1 MFTLFTNK
9 VDSKEANLR
18 AEIQR
23 RAEVNTVARTMAVKI
38 AKEKIADKAI
48 AESKTALN
56 KETMLKT
63 LDTILDSVSGYDNI
77 KISTLAELYN
87 AIESGD
93 AKDLIKFLK
102 AKEKTVKKAKKKKS
116 SWEK

>member
-1 MFTLFTNK
+1 MFTLFTKTN
-9 VDSKEANLR
+9 DSEANLK
-18 AEIQR
+18 AEINR
-23 RAEVNTVARTMAVKI
+23 RAEVNTVARRMAVKI
-38 AKEKIADKAI
+38 AKETLAEKAVV
-48 AESKTALN
+48 ASKTALN

-93 AKDLIKFLK
+93 ARNLIKFLK
-102 AKEKTVKKAKKKKS
+102 TKENTVKKSKKKKS
-116 SWEK
+116 TWES